1 MNRKIEGLLK
11 SESVVLLRKSLQ
23 NKSIKSVNVNGLYSS
38 AKAFAIS
45 DTVES
50 GVHLVVLQGKDEAA
64 ACVND
69 LYQCLFFPDF
79 RCQDRQGDDEGYV
92 GQGTAYCCNKC
103 PRRLQGRNVQ
113 W

>member
-1 MNRKIEGLLK
+1 MK
-11 SESVVLLRKSLQ
+11 SESVGLLRKSLQ
-23 NKSIKSVNVNGLYSS
+23 DKSIKSVNVNGLYSS

-69 LYQCLFFPDF
+69 LYNII
-79 RCQDRQGDDEGYV
+79 GDG
-92 GQGTAYCCNKC
+92 
-103 PRRLQGRNVQ
+103 PSRGR
-113 W
+113 